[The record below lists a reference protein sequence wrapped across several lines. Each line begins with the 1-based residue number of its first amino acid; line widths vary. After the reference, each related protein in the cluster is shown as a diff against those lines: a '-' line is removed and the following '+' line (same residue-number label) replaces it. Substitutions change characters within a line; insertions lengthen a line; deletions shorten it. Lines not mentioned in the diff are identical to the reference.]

1 MRPKRLQPKSGC
13 SVELTVS
20 IIGGIWKPTILAN
33 LLMGKKRFM
42 ELNRLMPDATH
53 RVLTLQL
60 RELEADGLITRHV
73 FPEVPPRVEYEATQ
87 LARSLVPILGNLRD
101 WGDRYR
107 EEQQNLPEL
116 DPLCPADEA
125 PVSAGRRAAAAR

>member
-1 MRPKRLQPKSGC
+1 MRPKQLQPKSGC

-20 IIGGIWKPTILAN
+20 VIGGIWKPTILVN
-33 LLMGKKRFM
+33 LLMGRKRFM

-73 FPEVPPRVEYEATQ
+73 FPEVPPRVEYEATP
-87 LARSLVPILGNLRD
+87 LARSLAPILGSLRD

-116 DPLCPADEA
+116 DPHCPADEA

>member
-13 SVELTVS
+13 SVELTIS
-20 IIGGIWKPTILAN
+20 IIGGLWKPTILVN

-73 FPEVPPRVEYEATQ
+73 FPEVPPRVEYEATP
-87 LARSLVPILGNLRD
+87 LARSLVPILVSLRD

-107 EEQQNLPEL
+107 EELQKLPEL
-116 DPLCPADEA
+116 DPHCPADEA
-125 PVSAGRRAAAAR
+125 PAPAGRRAAGAS

>member
-1 MRPKRLQPKSGC
+1 MRPRRLQPKSGC
-13 SVELTVS
+13 SVELTIS
-20 IIGGIWKPTILAN
+20 IIGGLWKPTILVN

-73 FPEVPPRVEYEATQ
+73 FPEVPPRVEYEATP
-87 LARSLVPILGNLRD
+87 LARSLVPILVSLRD

-107 EEQQNLPEL
+107 EELQKLPEL
-116 DPLCPADEA
+116 DPHCPADEA
-125 PVSAGRRAAAAR
+125 PAPADRRAAAAS